1 MALLDSEIAR
11 CKAEL
16 GGHLLDPSSSY
27 GDDWS
32 GRFETAV
39 QPYMTAGASTTSS
52 TSVIPEVPPVPA
64 AITIASAT
72 GFEAPARVVLDVD
85 ARQETVTI
93 QSLSGTSL
101 TALFTKTHSG
111 TYPVTVEGGESIVR
125 EKLAELVAARVQRA
139 KSKGRGALK
148 AYVGDMEFY
157 DTKSTA
163 FQSTTYEIDVLRD
176 ELAAILGVENLW
188 RTRQA
193 AGQRLAV
200 Y

>member
-1 MALLDSEIAR
+1 LALLQSELER

-16 GGHLLDPSSSY
+16 GYTLVGPGQPYIDATAL
-27 GDDWS
+27 
-32 GRFETAV
+32 FEMVV
-39 QPYMTAGASTTSS
+39 QPYLSAGAVTTSS
-52 TSVIPEVPPVPA
+52 TAVIPEAPPVPA
-64 AITIASAT
+64 SITLASAT
-72 GFEAPARVVLDVD
+72 GFQAPARVVLDVD

-93 QSLSGTSL
+93 QALSGTSL

-125 EKLAELVAARVQRA
+125 EKLAELVAVRIQRA

-148 AYVGDMEFY
+148 AFVGDMEFY

-163 FQSTTYEIDVLRD
+163 FQSSSYEIDVLRD

-188 RTRQA
+188 NRRKA
-193 AGQRLAV
+193 AGSRLSV